1 MNDNINKSLERSQK
15 CINVNVIEDQLI
27 NNNNF
32 TKKKNHV
39 DIQLTN
45 SNLKANQKIYESQI
59 VDSNKYNSID

>member
-59 VDSNKYNSID
+59 VDSNNYNSID